1 MANPLEYIR
10 QRPKSAKQLIGL
22 TLPQLEKLIQQAIA
36 LHDQKKKEVE
46 DQKIRVNKK
55 GAGRAKNLSEDGE
68 ICLTLFYLRQM
79 PIFEVLGIMF
89 EVSRT
94 TANNIFHYWLPILR
108 DVLPSSLLEEWEKS
122 RS

>member
-36 LHDQKKKEVE
+36 VHDRKKKEVE

-55 GAGRAKNLSEDGE
+55 
-68 ICLTLFYLRQM
+68 
-79 PIFEVLGIMF
+79 
-89 EVSRT
+89 
-94 TANNIFHYWLPILR
+94 
-108 DVLPSSLLEEWEKS
+108 EEN
-122 RS
+122 